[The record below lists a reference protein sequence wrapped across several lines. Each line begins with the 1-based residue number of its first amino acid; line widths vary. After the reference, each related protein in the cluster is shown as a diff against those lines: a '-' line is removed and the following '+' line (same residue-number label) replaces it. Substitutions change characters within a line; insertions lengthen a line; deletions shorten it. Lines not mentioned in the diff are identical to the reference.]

1 MGYAKVLLFACCLF
15 VYYLST
21 TFFLTEAVKPTV
33 EISGR
38 VYVSGGDLVDMHV
51 GDNLTAILTTP
62 VNINCTARGIP
73 KPKMTWKM
81 NGQQLGNGGNYK
93 TDNSGALAIK
103 GVEDPGEFTCI
114 AENFVG
120 QDDASSFISLLGM
133 FYMSDSLLRKEM
145 IADKKSS
152 ILKLFSR
159 DPCFSHQTTQ
169 VTVNHVI
176 SKCNV

>member
-1 MGYAKVLLFACCLF
+1 MFVCLLFKYNF
-15 VYYLST
+15 LS
-21 TFFLTEAVKPTV
+21 TEAVKPTV

-62 VNINCTARGIP
+62 VKINCTARGIP
-73 KPKMTWKM
+73 RPKMTWKM

-103 GVEDPGEFTCI
+103 GVEDPGEFKCI

-120 QDDASSFISLLGM
+120 QDDASSFIWLLGM
-133 FYMSDSLLRKEM
+133 FCISDSLRNEM
-145 IADKKSS
+145 MVTKRRQFLA
-152 ILKLFSR
+152 R
-159 DPCFSHQTTQ
+159 MDPNPNRVCMAA
-169 VTVNHVI
+169 
-176 SKCNV
+176 

>member
-1 MGYAKVLLFACCLF
+1 MFVCLLFNYNF
-15 VYYLST
+15 LST
-21 TFFLTEAVKPTV
+21 DAVKPTV

-38 VYVSGGDLVDMHV
+38 VYVSGGHLVDMHV

-62 VNINCTARGIP
+62 VKINCTAKGIP

-93 TDNSGALAIK
+93 TDNNGALAIK
-103 GVEDPGEFTCI
+103 GVKDPGEFKCI

-133 FYMSDSLLRKEM
+133 FCMSDSFRKEM
-145 IADKKSS
+145 MGDEKSAIPS
-152 ILKLFSR
+152 WHGHQSKLGLYVCMALFKAY
-159 DPCFSHQTTQ
+159 
-169 VTVNHVI
+169 VL
-176 SKCNV
+176 

>member
-1 MGYAKVLLFACCLF
+1 MLFK
-15 VYYLST
+15 YN
-21 TFFLTEAVKPTV
+21 FFSAEAVKPTV

-62 VNINCTARGIP
+62 VKINCTAKGIP

-93 TDNSGALAIK
+93 TDNRGALAIK
-103 GVEDPGEFTCI
+103 GVKDPGEFTCI

-133 FYMSDSLLRKEM
+133 YCMSASLRN
-145 IADKKSS
+145 DG
-152 ILKLFSR
+152 
-159 DPCFSHQTTQ
+159 
-169 VTVNHVI
+169 
-176 SKCNV
+176 

>member
-1 MGYAKVLLFACCLF
+1 MFVCLLFNYNF
-15 VYYLST
+15 LS
-21 TFFLTEAVKPTV
+21 TEAVKPSV

-62 VNINCTARGIP
+62 VKINCTAKGIP

-93 TDNSGALAIK
+93 TDNNGALAIK
-103 GVEDPGEFTCI
+103 GVKDPGEFKCI

-133 FYMSDSLLRKEM
+133 CCMSDSFRKEM
-145 IADKKSS
+145 MGDEKSAIPS
-152 ILKLFSR
+152 WHGHQSKLGLYGCLTLFKAGR
-159 DPCFSHQTTQ
+159 
-169 VTVNHVI
+169 V
-176 SKCNV
+176 

>member
-1 MGYAKVLLFACCLF
+1 MRILDEYPIGSVYGLICESIAVCLF
-15 VYYLST
+15 VCLLFKYYFLS
-21 TFFLTEAVKPTV
+21 TEAVKPTV

-73 KPKMTWKM
+73 KPKMSWKM

-133 FYMSDSLLRKEM
+133 FCTSDSLFWKNLWRRKS
-145 IADKKSS
+145 ASS
-152 ILKLFSR
+152 MLKPF
-159 DPCFSHQTTQ
+159 
-169 VTVNHVI
+169 
-176 SKCNV
+176 

>member
-1 MGYAKVLLFACCLF
+1 MLVSLLFKYNF
-15 VYYLST
+15 LS
-21 TFFLTEAVKPTV
+21 TEAVKPTV

-62 VNINCTARGIP
+62 VKINCTARGIP

-93 TDNSGALAIK
+93 TDNNGALAIK
-103 GVEDPGEFTCI
+103 GVQDPGEFKCI

-133 FYMSDSLLRKEM
+133 FCMCDSFPKEM
-145 IADKKSS
+145 MGDKKSS
-152 ILKLFSR
+152 IPILHGYQSRLGLYSCVTLFKA
-159 DPCFSHQTTQ
+159 
-169 VTVNHVI
+169 HVLLQDLVPVLLI
-176 SKCNV
+176 S

>member
-1 MGYAKVLLFACCLF
+1 MFVCLLFNYNF
-15 VYYLST
+15 LST
-21 TFFLTEAVKPTV
+21 DAVKPTV

-38 VYVSGGDLVDMHV
+38 VYVSGGHLVDMHV

-62 VNINCTARGIP
+62 VKINCTAKGIP

-93 TDNSGALAIK
+93 TDNNGALAIK
-103 GVEDPGEFTCI
+103 GVKDPGEFKCI

-133 FYMSDSLLRKEM
+133 FCMSDSFRKEM
-145 IADKKSS
+145 MGDEKSAIPS
-152 ILKLFSR
+152 WHGYQSKLGLYGCLTLFKAGR
-159 DPCFSHQTTQ
+159 
-169 VTVNHVI
+169 V
-176 SKCNV
+176 